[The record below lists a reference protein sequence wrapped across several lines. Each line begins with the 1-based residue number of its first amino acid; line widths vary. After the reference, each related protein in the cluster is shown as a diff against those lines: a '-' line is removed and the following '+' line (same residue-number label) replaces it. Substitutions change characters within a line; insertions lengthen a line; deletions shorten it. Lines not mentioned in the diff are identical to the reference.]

1 MTRGRGILG
10 TKETYYYREKGQGK
24 LLTEQKQDWR
34 AKTDL
39 TNNFVQLR
47 RRKKQEGSKRDDR
60 KEHKVR
66 IWKVGKRNRKKL

>member
-1 MTRGRGILG
+1 M
-10 TKETYYYREKGQGK
+10 
-24 LLTEQKQDWR
+24 LTEQKQDWR